1 MINIVEVRTAGQMRA
16 FVRFPLVLYKNC
28 PQYVPAIYA
37 DEKNLRNPKKNPNL
51 VDCEVHC
58 FLAYRDGKIAGRIA
72 AIEQKAYNRISGR
85 KCLRFSRF
93 DCVDDSEVAE
103 ALFAAVEKLGREKGL
118 DTLHGPW
125 GFDDMDREGM
135 LTEGFGY
142 RATYATNYNY
152 EYYEKL
158 VTSLGFSG
166 ESEWVE
172 YEFDMP
178 DKVDERIAH
187 VAAYISKKM
196 GVCEQAESLPMKQLI
211 AKYGHAALEMV
222 NLAYAKLDCYVP
234 VHGKIIDQVLRQF
247 ATVINPRYFSLL
259 TDKEGEVAAMA
270 VVLPSICKPLQKSG
284 GRMTLPTIFRL
295 VKAIGK
301 PKELEM
307 VLIAV
312 HPKYQKMGL
321 NSVMMS
327 RIIANIIEDKIERVE
342 SNPELVS
349 NTAVQEQWNAMGR
362 RIIKR
367 RKTFIRPIGG
377 SDGK

>member
-1 MINIVEVRTAGQMRA
+1 MIKVTEVRTASQMRRFA
-16 FVRFPLVLYKNC
+16 KFPLILYKDC
-28 PQYVPAIYA
+28 PHYVPSIYA
-37 DEKNLRNPKKNPNL
+37 DECSLLDPKKNPNL
-51 VDCEVHC
+51 IDCEVHC
-58 FLAYRDGKIAGRIA
+58 FLAYKDGKVAGRIA
-72 AIEQKAYNRISGR
+72 TIEQKAYNKLSGR

-93 DCVDDSEVAE
+93 DCIDDKEVAE
-103 ALFAAVEKLGREKGL
+103 ALFAAAEKVGREKGL

-135 LTEGFGY
+135 LTEGFDR

-152 EYYEKL
+152 EYYPKL
-158 VTSLGFSG
+158 VTSLGFQD

-178 DKVDERIAH
+178 EKVDERIAH
-187 VAAYISKKM
+187 VASYISKKL
-196 GVCEQAESLPMKQLI
+196 GICERAESMPMKKLI
-211 AKYGHAALEMV
+211 AKYGHDALEMV

-270 VVLPSICKPLQKSG
+270 VMLPSICKPLQKSG
-284 GRMTLPTIFRL
+284 GRMTLPTLLRL
-295 VKAIGK
+295 VKAISK
-301 PKELEM
+301 PRELEM

-327 RIIANIIEDKIERVE
+327 RIIANVIEDKIERVE

-349 NTAVQEQWNAMGR
+349 NIAVQEQWNAMGR

-367 RKTFIRPIGG
+367 RKTFIRPI
-377 SDGK
+377 S